1 MNIQGV
7 KAQPESISAPAIDP
21 QQLEEMIQEI
31 AKLKKVNSRQKK
43 MIDTLQEEEE

>member
-43 MIDTLQEEEE
+43 